1 MNGQDQFEAILAA
14 VIVSIILAFV
24 LAFGNLLYG
33 FPLPQLP
40 YRPEVEKFYWTFRGL
55 DILAQAFLI
64 FSASAAV
71 AALFRREKNTR
82 ETEMKVE

>member
-1 MNGQDQFEAILAA
+1 MNGQNQFEAALAA
-14 VIVSIILAFV
+14 VTVLVIFAFI

-40 YRPEVEKFYWTFRGL
+40 YRPAVEKFYWTFRGL

-71 AALFRREKNTR
+71 AALFRRER
-82 ETEMKVE
+82 ESREGGGEVE